1 LARGKERRV
10 PRLVSIPAEVAMA
23 FVHGGMWAA
32 EELGGVFCERDR
44 NIVTG
49 IVSFLMLLV
58 LGAASFG
65 VALWLSGPVR

>member
-1 LARGKERRV
+1 MPPYVA
-10 PRLVSIPAEVAMA
+10 IPAEVAMA

-44 NIVTG
+44 NVVTG
-49 IVSFLMLLV
+49 IVSILMVLV

-65 VALWLSGPVR
+65 VALWLCGPAH